1 MARETAYTCTE
12 CGLQSAQWH
21 GQCPGCEAWNTLVE
35 ERLPVAA
42 RGAGGRG
49 GARRAGAAGAGGGKG
64 RARRPTLAARPLRE
78 VGAAPIER
86 MSTGIG
92 ELDRVLG
99 GGLVPGSLVL
109 LGGSPGIGKSTLTNM
124 ALGHLQDAV
133 LRTLYVSGEES
144 AEQVRLR
151 AERLGP
157 GQPQVP

>member
-35 ERLPVAA
+35 ERLPAA
-42 RGAGGRG
+42 VRGAGGGGCSGARRG
-49 GARRAGAAGAGGGKG
+49 GAPGAGGGKG
-64 RARRPTLAARPLRE
+64 ARGRRPALAARPLHE
-78 VGAAPIER
+78 VGAAPIAR

-109 LGGSPGIGKSTLTNM
+109 LGGSPGIGQATLK
-124 ALGHLQDAV
+124 H
-133 LRTLYVSGEES
+133 
-144 AEQVRLR
+144 
-151 AERLGP
+151 
-157 GQPQVP
+157 